1 MDTLELIKHAK
12 RAEKQG
18 VYDNPEL
25 KVAVLGTCSIQ
36 YVCKVLRYVLFADYG
51 IKTEIFEGE
60 YNGISLAVLE
70 DMSEYHAF
78 QADVTVILP
87 DCSETSLAYWQNI
100 WSKADGQI
108 FQSNFVVP
116 DISSLGNLE
125 MNIAGSV
132 NFNIMKAN
140 LEFVQAKPRNVSFLD
155 LESLASNIGK
165 NRWFDYTAFFMSKLG
180 FSLNYLGDVCSLI
193 ARQIAALKGKTR
205 KCLVLD
211 LDNTLWGGV
220 VGDDGF
226 DGINLAPNDAVG
238 ESYRFFQKYVLS
250 LKERGIILAICS
262 KNNEDTAKEPFIK
275 NQDMLIKLEDISC
288 FIANWNDK
296 ATNIRQIAKYLNIGV
311 DSLVFFDDNP
321 AEREI
326 VRLNVPEVAVIDVPK
341 DPAYYA
347 KALSDSGIFDWL
359 QITDED
365 LTRAKSYSTN
375 KQRAEL
381 ETSFV
386 NYDEYLNALEMKYTI
401 GFLDEKRIARF
412 AQLINKSNQ
421 FNLRTQ
427 RYSEA
432 DIAAMMNDSAYKLI
446 YAELSDK
453 FDNYG
458 LIACAILRED
468 FIDTWVMS
476 CRVLKRKVEDKMFE
490 FILQN
495 IKGDITGEYL
505 PSPKNSM
512 VKDFYKTLG
521 FEETG
526 KENIYVFSG
535 SK

>member
-1 MDTLELIKHAK
+1 MDTLELMKLAK

-18 VYDNPEL
+18 LYGDADL
-25 KVAVLGTCSIQ
+25 KIAVLGAYSIQ
-36 YVCKVLRYVLFADYG
+36 YVCKALRYVLLESYG
-51 IKTEIFEGE
+51 IKAEIFEGE
-60 YNGISLAVLE
+60 YNGISLALL
-70 DMSEYHAF
+70 DNASEYYTFH
-78 QADVTVILP
+78 ADVTVILP
-87 DCSETSLAYWQNI
+87 DCSETNLAYWQNM
-100 WSKADGQI
+100 WGKADGQI

-116 DISSLGNLE
+116 NISALGNLE
-125 MNIAGSV
+125 ANITGSV
-132 NFNIMKAN
+132 SLSIMKAN
-140 LEFVQAKPRNVSFLD
+140 LEFAQAKPRNVTFLD
-155 LESLASNIGK
+155 FDGLASHIGK
-165 NRWFDYTAFFMSKLG
+165 DKWFDYTAFFMSKQG
-180 FSLNYLGDVCSLI
+180 FSLDYLGEVCNLI
-193 ARQIAALKGKTR
+193 ARQIAALKGMTR

-211 LDNTLWGGV
+211 LDNTIWGGV

-226 DGINLAPNDAVG
+226 DGINIAHNDAVG
-238 ESYRFFQKYVLS
+238 EAYRFFQKYILS
-250 LKERGIILAICS
+250 LKERGVILAVCS
-262 KNNEDTAKEPFIK
+262 KNNEDTAREPFIK
-275 NQDMLIKLEDISC
+275 NKDMLIKLEDISC

-296 ATNIRQIAKYLNIGV
+296 ATNIRQIAKELNIGS

-326 VRLNVPEVAVIDVPK
+326 VRLNVPEVLVIDVPK

-347 KALSDSGIFDWL
+347 KALSDSGAFDWL

-365 LTRAKSYSTN
+365 ITRAKSYSAN

-386 NYDEYLNALEMKYTI
+386 NYDEYLTALEMKYDI

-412 AQLINKSNQ
+412 TQLINKSNQ

-432 DIAAMMNDSAYKLI
+432 DIAAMLNNSEYKLI
-446 YAELSDK
+446 CAELSDK

-458 LIACAILRED
+458 LISCVILRNN

-476 CRVLKRKVEDKMFE
+476 CRVLKRKVEDRTFE

-495 IKGDITGEYL
+495 TDGDITGEYL
-505 PSPKNSM
+505 PTPKNSM

-521 FEETG
+521 FKQKTEE
-526 KENIYVFSG
+526 NVYVFPR